1 MHSLCLTILF
11 PGVLLLVAATSADD
25 MAIRK
30 VAAVR
35 LTTASVTI
43 IQAERVSPV
52 SDRNAVEKRD
62 RQIRKREKKPL
73 IEFY

>member
-1 MHSLCLTILF
+1 MRSLRLTMLL

-25 MAIRK
+25 MAPRK
-30 VAAVR
+30 RAAVQ

-52 SDRNAVEKRD
+52 SDRNAVQKRD
-62 RQIRKREKKPL
+62 RQIRKREEKPL

>member
-1 MHSLCLTILF
+1 MLLL
-11 PGVLLLVAATSADD
+11 GVLLLVAATSADD
-25 MAIRK
+25 MATRK

-52 SDRNAVEKRD
+52 SDRYAVEKRD

>member
-1 MHSLCLTILF
+1 MHSLCLTMLLL
-11 PGVLLLVAATSADD
+11 GVLLLVAATSADD
-25 MAIRK
+25 MATRK

-52 SDRNAVEKRD
+52 SDRYAVEKRD

>member
-1 MHSLCLTILF
+1 MLLL
-11 PGVLLLVAATSADD
+11 GVLLLVAATSADD

-52 SDRNAVEKRD
+52 SDRYAVEKRD